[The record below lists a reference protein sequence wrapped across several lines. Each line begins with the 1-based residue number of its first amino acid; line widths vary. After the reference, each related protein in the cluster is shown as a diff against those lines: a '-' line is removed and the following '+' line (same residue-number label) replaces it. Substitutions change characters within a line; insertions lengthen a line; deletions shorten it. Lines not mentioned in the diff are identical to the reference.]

1 MITVGQRIKER
12 RKELLMTQTDLAKR
26 IGVSSKAAVSRVEN
40 GREDLTTDRVRK
52 YAKALN
58 CTPAYLMGWDT
69 NNYDTL
75 VEAYRVAPIKE
86 KKAICAI
93 LDIPF
98 KE

>member
-1 MITVGQRIKER
+1 MMTVGQRIKER
-12 RKELLMTQTDLAKR
+12 RKELLMTQSDLAKR

-40 GREDLTTDRVRK
+40 SREDLTTDRVRK
-52 YAKALN
+52 YADALH
-58 CTPAYLMGWDT
+58 CTPAYLMGWDVG
-69 NNYDTL
+69 NYDTL
-75 VEAYRVAPIKE
+75 VEAYKTASIKD